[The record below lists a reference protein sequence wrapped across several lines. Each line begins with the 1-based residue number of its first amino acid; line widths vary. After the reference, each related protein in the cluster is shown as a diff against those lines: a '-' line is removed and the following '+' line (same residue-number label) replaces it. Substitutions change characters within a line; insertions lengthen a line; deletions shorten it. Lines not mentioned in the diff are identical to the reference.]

1 MECIL
6 VRPITGFWK
15 TQLLQHLLHF
25 WSSVTSGNLLSYK
38 DTLFRTHTDWL
49 GIDCWLTDVCL
60 MCPSQRTS
68 PRVTRTHFPTKQP
81 QLDSQQQNK
90 SHIKYIHR
98 KCVKANPM
106 PQSSNSHSSNKHI
119 STPSQQEGPY
129 GFLSIPPSEW
139 HGSVQ
144 WFSQSR
150 PELMGRIVKSK
161 FNSKHLKG
169 P

>member
-1 MECIL
+1 MHSSTTHYGIL
-6 VRPITGFWK
+6 KDQTSTTSSPLLEFGYEWK
-15 TQLLQHLLHF
+15 SPLLQ
-25 WSSVTSGNLLSYK
+25 
-38 DTLFRTHTDWL
+38 THTLSNPHWL
-49 GIDCWLTDVCL
+49 TGYRLLADWLTDVCL

-81 QLDSQQQNK
+81 QIDSQQQNK

-106 PQSSNSHSSNKHI
+106 PQSSYFHSSNKHI

-129 GFLSIPPSEW
+129 GFLSIHFIEW

-150 PELMGRIVKSK
+150 AEKK
-161 FNSKHLKG
+161 DC
-169 P
+169 